1 MNRITKLDQI
11 SEQLIAKKIKKRV
24 AVAWAQ
30 DPNTIG
36 ALAQAVD
43 EGFVD
48 AIMVGDKSQI
58 EKKAIAEQIDPNIF
72 TIIHRENDHEATEE
86 AVRLVKS
93 DEADI
98 LMKGLVDTNKFLKAV
113 LDKQLGLLPEK
124 AIMSYVAAIEVPKY
138 HKLLFV
144 TDTAV
149 IPYPDIK
156 QKSAMLKYSVDM
168 ANKFGIK
175 TPKVALIGSAEK
187 VSLNQQHTIDYAMM
201 CKMVERGQLPE
212 CIIDGPLDLFLAC
225 DPESVKIKNVKTPIN
240 GDADVLLFPSLEA
253 CNSFYKGLM
262 LFGSGELAG
271 LIRGTTKPVVVMSRS
286 ESSKS
291 KFYCVALACLMA

>member
-11 SEQLIAKKIKKRV
+11 SEQLVAKKIKKRV

-30 DPNTIG
+30 DQNTIG
-36 ALAQAVD
+36 ALARAVN
-43 EGFVD
+43 EGFVE
-48 AIMVGDKSQI
+48 AIMVGDRSQI
-58 EKKAIAEQIDPNIF
+58 EKTAIAEQIDPNIF
-72 TIIHRENDHEATEE
+72 TIIHKETDYEATAE

-93 DEADI
+93 DEANI
-98 LMKGLVDTNKFLKAV
+98 LMKGLVDTGKFLKAV

-124 AIMSYVAAIEVPKY
+124 AIMSYVAAIEIPKY

-156 QKSAMLKYSVDM
+156 QKSAMLKYAVKM
-168 ANKFGIK
+168 AKKFGIE

-187 VSLNQQHTIDYAMM
+187 VDVNQQYTIDYAMM

-225 DPESVKIKNVKTPIN
+225 DPESVKIKNIKTPIN

-262 LFGSGELAG
+262 LFGGGELAG
-271 LIRGTTKPVVVMSRS
+271 LIQGTSKPVVVMSRS
-286 ESSKS
+286 ENSKS

>member
-11 SEQLIAKKIKKRV
+11 SEQLITKNTKKRV

-30 DPNTIG
+30 DQNTIG
-36 ALAQAVD
+36 ALARAVD
-43 EGFVD
+43 EGFVE

-58 EKKAIAEQIDPNIF
+58 EKTAIAKQIDPNIF
-72 TIIHRENDHEATEE
+72 TIIHKETDYEATAE
-86 AVRLVKS
+86 AVRLVKL

-124 AIMSYVAAIEVPKY
+124 AIMSYVAVIEIPKY

-156 QKSAMLKYSVDM
+156 QKSAMLKYSVNM
-168 ANKFGIK
+168 AKKFGIK
-175 TPKVALIGSAEK
+175 IPKAALIGSSEK
-187 VSLNQQHTIDYAMM
+187 VAINQQYTIDYAIM

-240 GDADVLLFPSLEA
+240 GDADILLFPSLEA

-262 LFGSGELAG
+262 LFGGGELAG
-271 LIRGTTKPVVVMSRS
+271 LIQGTSKPVVVMSRS